1 MHNISP
7 SQTMARRARQ
17 LFITGM
23 IVLLLGLLVVA
34 LAIFCYV
41 IPLSR
46 DPWYSTLQV
55 GLLCFGLP
63 VGLVGGALIVR
74 GLTLPSDNPA
84 AAYAAE
90 VLARG
95 LDYRYTFIR
104 NISRFGLGYID
115 AVLVGPNGA
124 LVFYFVDRS
133 GGYFCEGETWLV
145 QSGVDYRPAGINP
158 TREVVRDVNALRRYL
173 AERNLGNMPVYA
185 VIVFTHPRANVS
197 TRQPVVPV
205 AHLRNLLIVLR
216 DNYLAEERVGQSLI
230 DATVRAIMA
239 G

>member
-1 MHNISP
+1 VRVYAKCGATLV
-7 SQTMARRARQ
+7 QATQAT
-17 LFITGM
+17 LFYGVAFSTGM
-23 IVLLLGLLVVA
+23 IVLLLGLLIVA

-46 DPWYSTLQV
+46 DPWYSTFQV
-55 GLLCFGLP
+55 GLLCLGLP

-133 GGYFCEGETWLV
+133 GGFFFLLGARGV
-145 QSGVDYRPAGINP
+145 QHGGV
-158 TREVVRDVNALRRYL
+158 
-173 AERNLGNMPVYA
+173 
-185 VIVFTHPRANVS
+185 F
-197 TRQPVVPV
+197 
-205 AHLRNLLIVLR
+205 
-216 DNYLAEERVGQSLI
+216 
-230 DATVRAIMA
+230 
-239 G
+239 

>member
-55 GLLCFGLP
+55 GLLCLGLP

-74 GLTLPSDNPA
+74 SLTLPSDNPA
-84 AAYAAE
+84 AAYTAE

-104 NISRFGLGYID
+104 NDQPLWPGVYRRRAGRPERRAGFLFC
-115 AVLVGPNGA
+115 GP
-124 LVFYFVDRS
+124 
-133 GGYFCEGETWLV
+133 
-145 QSGVDYRPAGINP
+145 Q
-158 TREVVRDVNALRRYL
+158 RRL
-173 AERNLGNMPVYA
+173 FL
-185 VIVFTHPRANVS
+185 
-197 TRQPVVPV
+197 
-205 AHLRNLLIVLR
+205 
-216 DNYLAEERVGQSLI
+216 
-230 DATVRAIMA
+230 
-239 G
+239 